1 MTKTKLYYNR
11 DESYHIEGG
20 DILNLNEHIL
30 AVGISQRTK
39 AEAID
44 ELAKNLFK
52 DKHCQIDTVLAFNIP
67 NSRAFMHLDTVFTQI
82 DTDKFT
88 IHPGIL
94 GPLSVYKITK
104 GEEALTLT
112 DFIQLYAGA
121 TVSRNIIQKNINTW
135 TAVVKEY
142 DDNLIPK
149 LYEVANESD
158 EEKRAALVDEFFS

>member
-1 MTKTKLYYNR
+1 MNKQYQDLFQVIARNGALNAEQAMKKLQESESKEEEIAVLVDMR
-11 DESYHIEGG
+11 DRF
-20 DILNLNEHIL
+20 N
-30 AVGISQRTK
+30 
-39 AEAID
+39 
-44 ELAKNLFK
+44 
-52 DKHCQIDTVLAFNIP
+52 VLE
-67 NSRAFMHLDTVFTQI
+67 D
-82 DTDKFT
+82 
-88 IHPGIL
+88 
-94 GPLSVYKITK
+94 KITK

-158 EEKRAALVDEFFS
+158 EEKRAALIDEFFS